1 MNTTESWKVDGGL
14 TEGKREIERRK
25 EIRKDNSICDQSI
38 LSMFIYKN
46 TCTHLHELA
55 KNTFLK
61 TRNAKLIKFVYIERN
76 L

>member
-1 MNTTESWKVDGGL
+1 
-14 TEGKREIERRK
+14 
-25 EIRKDNSICDQSI
+25 
-38 LSMFIYKN
+38 MFIYKN

-61 TRNAKLIKFVYIERN
+61 TRNAKLKFVYIERN